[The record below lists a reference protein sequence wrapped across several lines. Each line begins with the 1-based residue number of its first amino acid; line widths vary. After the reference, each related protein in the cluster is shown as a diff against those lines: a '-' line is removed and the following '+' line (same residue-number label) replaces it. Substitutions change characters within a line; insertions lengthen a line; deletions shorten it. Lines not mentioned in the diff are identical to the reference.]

1 MCVWWRDARRCVS
14 PCGSAEL
21 YRPRCLTRRLM
32 LGDVLGGAGYLDAA
46 NSSVALR
53 ARYTAA
59 SVRGQRRCAPCDEV
73 VCDAFELRAG
83 VGPAGN
89 AQLGASLPVFGTLRY
104 RNDANVEDKLKPQIL
119 STQANR

>member
-1 MCVWWRDARRCVS
+1 
-14 PCGSAEL
+14 
-21 YRPRCLTRRLM
+21 M

-73 VCDAFELRAG
+73 VCGGAFELRAG

-89 AQLGASLPVFGTLRY
+89 EHRGASLPVFGTLRY